1 MSNNELPDDAP
12 PSSSPDV
19 ARKKEVLDEAL
30 ALVAEEGIAGASLR
44 KLARRL
50 GLSQPSLY
58 HYFSSKDDLIDQLA
72 EMGARHMVDA
82 MHLGALP
89 HVPLERLPHVVKDDI
104 FELWKGE
111 EHVRYSKFL
120 FVVAIESP
128 RHRTV
133 LRRVFEERLF
143 AEPTK
148 QLKVL
153 FERDP
158 ELARRL
164 VNGLILLARAIGL
177 ALIEERIL
185 FGLPEPRE
193 ETRKY
198 AEFVADA
205 VAQVITKAPIQ
216 R

>member
-1 MSNNELPDDAP
+1 MPNDEDSNDHQR
-12 PSSSPDV
+12 SVSSPEAD
-19 ARKKEVLDEAL
+19 RKQEVLREAL

-82 MHLGALP
+82 MHLEALP
-89 HVPLERLPHVVKDDI
+89 RVPLERIPHVVKDDI

-128 RHRTV
+128 RHRKV

-143 AEPTK
+143 AEPSK
-148 QLKVL
+148 ELRALV
-153 FERDP
+153 ERDA
-158 ELARRL
+158 ELAERL

-185 FGLPEPRE
+185 FGLSEPRD
-193 ETRKY
+193 ETRKH
-198 AEFVADA
+198 AEFVAE
-205 VAQVITKAPIQ
+205 VVVQVITKPRI
-216 R
+216 